1 MGDQDLDD
9 GVVRLRDWADDD
21 AAWYAESARDPEIQR
36 FTTDPP
42 TLDAAQVLAAI
53 NRMRTSD
60 GEVGFVV
67 CDAATGAKLGNIALG
82 HDGRVGEISYWLT
95 AEARGRG
102 AATRALALLT
112 SWAVRRLGL
121 VQVRLWAHRDNLASQ
136 RVALRAGYLR
146 DPDQDKEQEAK
157 GAVWPM
163 HAFVAG
169 HP

>member
-53 NRMRTSD
+53 NRMRASD
-60 GEVGFVV
+60 GEVGFVI
-67 CDAATGAKLGNIALG
+67 CDAVTGAKLGNIALG

-112 SWAVRRLGL
+112 SWAVRYLGL
-121 VQVRLWAHRDNLASQ
+121 VRVRLWAHRDNLASQ

-146 DPDQDKEQEAK
+146 DPDRDKEQEAK

>member
-1 MGDQDLDD
+1 M
-9 GVVRLRDWADDD
+9 VRLRDWADDD
-21 AAWYAESARDPEIQR
+21 AAWYAENARDPEIQR

-42 TLDAAQVLAAI
+42 TLDAAQVLIAI
-53 NRMRTSD
+53 NRMRASD

-67 CDAATGAKLGNIALG
+67 CDAVTGAKLGNIALG

-102 AATRALALLT
+102 AATRALTLLT
-112 SWAVRRLGL
+112 SWAVRNIGL
-121 VQVRLWAHRDNLASQ
+121 VEVRLWAHRDNLASQ

-146 DPDQDKEQEAK
+146 GPSRDKTQEAK

-163 HAFVAG
+163 HAFAFI
-169 HP
+169 PSRD